1 MWIEKET
8 TIAEIKTLLD
18 NGYEIEV
25 DSPDGY
31 VPVNFFINKGM
42 YDEYVLRINGI
53 DELIRCNADHLFS
66 HIRMVMPLLHLFSF
80 QYPLK
85 TRIVAQGIPRWIDA
99 KQRNRKVAGNG
110 H

>member
-53 DELIRCNADHLFS
+53 DELIRCNADHLFQTSLGWMSAS
-66 HIRMVMPLLHLFSF
+66 HL
-80 QYPLK
+80 YK
-85 TRIVAQGIPRWIDA
+85 NT
-99 KQRNRKVAGNG
+99 K
-110 H
+110 